1 MTTYLPDRLEL
12 RQRMFLLSR
21 TQRWALWAMGLMTL
35 AAFAAVLIVVVYLMP
50 SNERNGAALLNALLV
65 KLVRNPVD
73 ALINILFLIVI
84 VLQLVYLR
92 LAQQRERLILTRTGI
107 EYRSPLPGILQ
118 ALRPSWSLTWG
129 QIRSTA
135 LQGTRRARVARGVA
149 LELDNGLRK
158 VKLFP
163 FLWVDPA
170 RYQPISPWAEVR
182 KLGKASAE
190 EIVAQVEDSAVL
202 RYIAA
207 AAPQLIPQHGA
218 SSADVGFALEKNSR
232 ALAVVIV
239 FFVFFL
245 YALGDTFIFGHEIY
259 ADQAPYR
266 FFIAAGILAA
276 VAAALWMR
284 RAQVPVAESLG
295 VALLFGAALG
305 AAAYP
310 CALRVN
316 AFTDVDGLRRY
327 DYRLTPELT
336 LRPLVAGLPTLAFPS
351 YADYWSSFRVGSVH
365 TFELR
370 RGGLGFYQLN
380 MLPVEAAL
388 REYYE
393 EQNRPG
399 VPRGG
404 SKRWQACSQCD
415 QLFAVL

>member
-1 MTTYLPDRLEL
+1 VTPTTHLPDRLEL

-21 TQRWALWAMGLMTL
+21 TQRWALWTLGLFMT
-35 AAFAAVLIVVVYLMP
+35 VLLVAGFLLVLYKMP
-50 SNERNGAALLNALLV
+50 EHERGSAALLSALWV
-65 KLVRNPVD
+65 KLVSNPLD
-73 ALINILFLIVI
+73 TIINTLMLVAA

-107 EYRSPLPGILQ
+107 EYRSPLPDALQ

-129 QIRSTA
+129 QIRTAA
-135 LQGTRRARVARGVA
+135 LQGMRRAREPRGVA
-149 LELDNGLRK
+149 LQLDSGLRK

-163 FLWVDPA
+163 FQWVDPA
-170 RYQPISPWAEVR
+170 QCQPISPWAEMH
-182 KLGKASAE
+182 KLGKASPD
-190 EIVAQVEDSAVL
+190 EIIARVEDSAVL

-207 AAPQLIPQHGA
+207 VAPQLSPQHTVPT
-218 SSADVGFALEKNSR
+218 DLGFALEKNPR
-232 ALAVVIV
+232 ALAVVIT
-239 FFVFFL
+239 FFVLFF
-245 YALGDTFIFGHEIY
+245 YALGDTFFFNHEIY
-259 ADQAPYR
+259 ADQPPYR

-284 RAQVPVAESLG
+284 RALVPVAETLG

-310 CALRVN
+310 GALRAN
-316 AFTDVDGLRRY
+316 AFTDVDGLQRY
-327 DYRLTPELT
+327 EYQLTPELV
-336 LRPLVAGLPTLAFPS
+336 LSPLAAGLPILAFPS
-351 YADYWSSFRVGSVH
+351 YADYWSSFKAGSVH

-393 EQNRPG
+393 AQSHAREATR
-399 VPRGG
+399 R
-404 SKRWQACSQCD
+404 
-415 QLFAVL
+415 